1 MIYDQV
7 PKCNKAIGLV
17 EARWI
22 SPWHIIHR
30 WINGYCY
37 MRILEDNLFISSL
50 YCEIQGPG
58 FETCVYFLYSSVMW
72 NRKYESPFKLI
83 YQNKFILLRPNIS
96 GKMYAHRYEDKRLFI
111 TIYIVQKLYSWL
123 LCCQTYYITS
133 QMKSSDNEISLH
145 TLSRF

>member
-30 WINGYCY
+30 WINGYGY

-50 YCEIQGPG
+50 YCEIQGTG

-72 NRKYESPFKLI
+72 NRKYESPSYWYTKISSL
-83 YQNKFILLRPNIS
+83 LLRPNIS
-96 GKMYAHRYEDKRLFI
+96 VIMYSHRYEDKRFCI
-111 TIYIVQKLYSWL
+111 TIYIVQKLYSRL

-133 QMKSSDNEISLH
+133 QMKSSNNEISLH
-145 TLSRF
+145 TLIKF